1 MKKVFF
7 VLVMILILV
16 SCAPSDAAKNIGK
29 KTELEENKKETFI
42 PPADGKITAE
52 QIEKYVKV
60 AKELTTEI
68 ENMSRIMESFK
79 SKYNLTD
86 DDIVNIDKKDV
97 KIKKEFEDIQKKWED
112 VESNIYKK
120 YNLSQ
125 EEFEWIATALTEPV
139 NSEAQKKIEEEL
151 SKK

>member
-1 MKKVFF
+1 MKKILF
-7 VLVMILILV
+7 VLVMILILI

-29 KTELEENKKETFI
+29 KTEQEENKEITFV
-42 PPADGKITAE
+42 PPADGKITSE

-60 AKELTTEI
+60 AKELTAEI
-68 ENMSRIMESFK
+68 ENMSKIMESFK
-79 SKYNLTD
+79 SKYKLTD
-86 DDIVNIDKKDV
+86 DDVINIDKKDA
-97 KIKKEFEDIQKKWED
+97 KIKKEFEEIQKKWED
-112 VESNIYKK
+112 IESNIYIK

-139 NSEAQKKIEEEL
+139 NSEAQKKVEEEL